1 MGSVLRNL
9 IYSTSRVQT
18 VIKGK
23 RGVVLVA
30 RINLGEFERR
40 DNAITK
46 GSYLSPSSLL
56 SFTPTMH
63 GIIQLKLT

>member
-1 MGSVLRNL
+1 L

-30 RINLGEFERR
+30 RINLGELHDE
-40 DNAITK
+40 IT
-46 GSYLSPSSLL
+46 
-56 SFTPTMH
+56 
-63 GIIQLKLT
+63 Q

>member
-9 IYSTSRVQT
+9 IYGISRVQT

-30 RINLGEFERR
+30 RINLGGKYDE
-40 DNAITK
+40 ITR
-46 GSYLSPSSLL
+46 
-56 SFTPTMH
+56 
-63 GIIQLKLT
+63 